1 MIKVFIPEIKRKQ
14 GKKLLSRGFWR
25 NDKGITFYDYVK
37 VRNYNQS
44 IEGVYYKDLYYNYLD
59 TIKAEYKQEAIF
71 YVNNNIGY
79 CYYTRDNI
87 EVLTNR
93 IYAEVKR
100 ADLKHTIKKALRDFS
115 GCTIYNEV
123 GRYYIEV
130 FFK

>member
-1 MIKVFIPEIKRKQ
+1 MIKVFIPQSKGRNKTSI
-14 GKKLLSRGFWR
+14 RGFWYSQD
-25 NDKGITFYDYVK
+25 NKKIYYDYLSIREYNSGVLDCVDNVELFYRYIEHLK
-37 VRNYNQS
+37 V
-44 IEGVYYKDLYYNYLD
+44 
-59 TIKAEYKQEAIF
+59 EYKQEAIF

-93 IYAEVKR
+93 IYAEVSR
-100 ADLKHTIKKALRDFS
+100 ADLKHTIKNALRDFS
-115 GCTIYNEV
+115 GCTIYNEA